1 MSCCDVGTSSK
12 LRHGRAG
19 EDKNERK
26 AQSVPD
32 IAEKLTMVMV
42 ADKEK
47 RRASKASKAWLQG
60 GGGWLGGVFFRS
72 WGVALMHKEL
82 EDLRH
87 PKLGEIIL

>member
-1 MSCCDVGTSSK
+1 M
-12 LRHGRAG
+12 
-19 EDKNERK
+19 
-26 AQSVPD
+26 
-32 IAEKLTMVMV
+32 

-47 RRASKASKAWLQG
+47 RRASKASKAWLQGGG

>member
-1 MSCCDVGTSSK
+1 M
-12 LRHGRAG
+12 
-19 EDKNERK
+19 
-26 AQSVPD
+26 
-32 IAEKLTMVMV
+32 

-47 RRASKASKAWLQG
+47 RRASKASKAWLQGG